1 MDWKRGRKIVWHI
14 LIPDTKLDTYVHTST
29 GYQLLLFNRNKRLH
43 EFPQLLCTLFQQKQ
57 PICFRLFQYILLN
70 NFYLIDLT
78 FQVQILHFPRLFLAF
93 IGHQK
98 FKILFRSSNLYKNY
112 TCLHLKVN
120 LNFLLFPSI
129 FLCATHFWMGAKKDK
144 KGQSLYLRQI

>member
-1 MDWKRGRKIVWHI
+1 M
-14 LIPDTKLDTYVHTST
+14 
-29 GYQLLLFNRNKRLH
+29 
-43 EFPQLLCTLFQQKQ
+43 
-57 PICFRLFQYILLN
+57 N

-120 LNFLLFPSI
+120 LNFSFISVYLPLCYSFLDGCKKRTKKDRAFICAKYDKYSHLILHFLLVITHFRNVVYSHYFLLFLARCVQSPSNKALWWESRAI
-129 FLCATHFWMGAKKDK
+129 FSWL
-144 KGQSLYLRQI
+144 I